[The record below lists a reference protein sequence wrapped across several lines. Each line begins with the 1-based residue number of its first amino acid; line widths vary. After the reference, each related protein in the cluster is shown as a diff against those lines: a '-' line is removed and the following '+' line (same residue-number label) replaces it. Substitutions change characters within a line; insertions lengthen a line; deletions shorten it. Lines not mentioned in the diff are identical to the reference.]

1 MSTHEGEALRKSYVA
16 TLALACFCIA
26 SRAPAAPTEAL
37 LAVRGG
43 QAKVN
48 ALACD
53 AAKAAFLH
61 EMGMASQ
68 DRPVVIGKLQSNF
81 ARHYRP
87 DALRNP
93 ATAEHGGWSV
103 APPSLESVQALQ
115 AGRDEDPWEVC
126 PGFAQVTA
134 EHGVKRRAPDTR
146 QKLRNNGDYVSIIL
160 SMSLPVVN
168 PSGTEALMTVESI
181 YAPEAG
187 GQKLVLLRRSGNGAW
202 RVVGSVLTAIS

>member
-1 MSTHEGEALRKSYVA
+1 MRKSYVV
-16 TLALACFCIA
+16 TLALACFCTV
-26 SRAPAAPTEAL
+26 SQAPAAPTGAL
-37 LAVRGG
+37 VAVRGG

-48 ALACD
+48 ALACE

-61 EMGMASQ
+61 ELGMASQ

-81 ARHYRP
+81 ARHYP
-87 DALRNP
+87 AEALRTP
-93 ATAEHGGWSV
+93 ATADHGGWSV
-103 APPSLESVQALQ
+103 APPTLGSVKALQ

-126 PGFAQVTA
+126 PGFAQVSA
-134 EHGVKRRAPDTR
+134 EHGVKRHVPEDRPKQR
-146 QKLRNNGDYVSIIL
+146 KNGDFVSIML

-168 PSGTEALMTVESI
+168 RSGTEALMIVQSI
-181 YAPEAG
+181 SAPEAG